1 MRPARALH
9 RTVQTGMARQRNNLG
24 IFFRRSC
31 ACHVSHIYHSMNTV
45 QIQQASAEQTLE
57 LLLSRIR
64 QRGDLPGFSKV
75 VSAILNA
82 MQAEDDREFNMTKTV
97 LSDPALTQRVL
108 KLANSAMYS
117 VFGQNINTVSKAVI
131 VLGTEAIGH
140 LALGLRLIDGLST
153 VSSASEI
160 ARSEMEKAV
169 LAGHIARQ
177 VASTANTRD
186 IEEAVVCSML
196 HSLGRLM
203 TTFYLPDQWE
213 QIQEYCAQHGVD
225 ESAAAHAVLGLNLD
239 ELGRMIAKR
248 WGFPSTL
255 INSMQS
261 LRPKTS
267 DEPLTH
273 SDWLAAVSTMS
284 TACAGVLRE
293 TEGEPSRDI
302 TDIAGEYTNM
312 LGLDPELLLGAI
324 QVAHQAAKEEAV
336 ISKPEK
342 PAAAVKKP
350 VKPQPA
356 FKVKEDVFKDDVSQ
370 LAKGVADMQGIS
382 NSANSGQMVTVAL
395 ETLYK
400 GLGLSRAVV
409 FLRSPDQTRYLGR
422 LCFGEG
428 VQELLPHLSFNS
440 AYQPDVFHASL
451 ANDKIIFVEN
461 AQAANFI
468 SKLPRWWRE
477 AFPTT
482 RSFIVLPLTLKRQP
496 IGFMY
501 GDWDQAAPEFKRESL
516 EIPALE
522 NLRAIVSSAIEQR
535 RKVEPNWMI

>member
-1 MRPARALH
+1 
-9 RTVQTGMARQRNNLG
+9 
-24 IFFRRSC
+24 
-31 ACHVSHIYHSMNTV
+31 MNTV
-45 QIQQASAEQTLE
+45 HLPQASAEKTLE
-57 LLLSRIR
+57 LLWTRIR

-82 MQAEDDREFNMTKTV
+82 MQAEDDREFNMTRTV

-140 LALGLRLIDGLST
+140 LALGLRLIDGLSA
-153 VSSASEI
+153 VSSESEI
-160 ARSEMEKAV
+160 ARDEMEKAV

-203 TTFYLPDQWE
+203 TTFYLPECWTR
-213 QIQEYCAQHGVD
+213 IQELMAD
-225 ESAAAHAVLGLNLD
+225 EGMEESEATFAVLGISLD
-239 ELGRMIAKR
+239 EMGRLIAKR
-248 WGFPSTL
+248 WGFPPAL
-255 INSMQS
+255 VNSMQS
-261 LRPKTS
+261 LPPTS
-267 DEPLTH
+267 ADEPLTH

-284 TACAGVLRE
+284 TTCASVLRE
-293 TEGEPSRDI
+293 ADGGAAPQIAE
-302 TDIAGEYTNM
+302 IAGEYTNM
-312 LGLDPELLLGAI
+312 LGLDAEQLVGAI
-324 QVAHQAAKEEAV
+324 QVAHEAAKVEAV

-342 PAAAVKKP
+342 PAATASAAKKTVAAKPAKKP
-350 VKPQPA
+350 A
-356 FKVKEDVFKDDVSQ
+356 EEISQ
-370 LAKGVADMQGIS
+370 LAKGVADMQGIAS
-382 NSANSGQMVTVAL
+382 SANSGQMVTVAL

-400 GLGLSRAVV
+400 GLGLSRAVA

-422 LCFGEG
+422 MCFGER
-428 VQELLPHLSFNS
+428 VEEILPRLAFSS

-451 ANDKIIFVEN
+451 ANDKVIFVEN
-461 AQAANFI
+461 AQAANFV
-468 SKLPRWWRE
+468 SKLPRWWRDH
-477 AFPTT
+477 FPTT

-501 GDWDQAAPEFKRESL
+501 GDWDQSLPEFKRETL

-522 NLRAIVSSAIEQR
+522 SLRAIVSMAIEQR

>member
-1 MRPARALH
+1 
-9 RTVQTGMARQRNNLG
+9 
-24 IFFRRSC
+24 
-31 ACHVSHIYHSMNTV
+31 MNTV
-45 QIQQASAEQTLE
+45 HIQQASAEQTLE
-57 LLLSRIR
+57 LLWTRIR

-140 LALGLRLIDGLST
+140 LALGLRLIDGLSS
-153 VSSASEI
+153 VSSESEI

-203 TTFYLPDQWE
+203 TTFYLPEQWE
-213 QIQEYCAQHGVD
+213 QIQEYCAQHGVE
-225 ESAAAHAVLGLNLD
+225 ESAAAYAVLGMNLD
-239 ELGRMIAKR
+239 ELGRLIAKR
-248 WGFPSTL
+248 WGFPPTL

-261 LRPKTS
+261 LRPKAS
-267 DEPLTH
+267 EEPLTH

-284 TACAGVLRE
+284 STCAGVLRE
-293 TEGEPSRDI
+293 AEGEPAQEI
-302 TDIAGEYTNM
+302 AEIAGEYTNM
-312 LGLDPELLLGAI
+312 LGLDPEQLVGAI

-342 PAAAVKKP
+342 PAAAAKKP
-350 VKPQPA
+350 VKAEPA
-356 FKVKEDVFKDDVSQ
+356 PKAKDDVSQ

-422 LCFGEG
+422 MCFGEG
-428 VQELLPHLSFNS
+428 VQELIPHLAFNS

-461 AQAANFI
+461 AQASNFS

-477 AFPTT
+477 TFPTT

-501 GDWDQAAPEFKRESL
+501 GDWDQSVPEFKREAL